1 MEKNVME
8 MTFLTEKSILHVPF
22 HSLEGAKVEGG
33 QKLTQVNNKK
43 TRIKSTFVF
52 FVFLFF
58 ISRATFRPSVEFFK
72 YL

>member
-8 MTFLTEKSILHVPF
+8 MTFLTEKSILHVPL
-22 HSLEGAKVEGG
+22 HPLEGAKVEGG

-43 TRIKSTFVF
+43 PRIKSTFVF